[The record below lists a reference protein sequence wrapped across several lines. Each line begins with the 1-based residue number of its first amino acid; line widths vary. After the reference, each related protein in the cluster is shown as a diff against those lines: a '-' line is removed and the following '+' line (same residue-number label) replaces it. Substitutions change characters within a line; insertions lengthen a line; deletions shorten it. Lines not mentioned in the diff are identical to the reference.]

1 MSRKIKSRFTLL
13 ITNQKQMDTLNVL
26 VTCMN
31 LLYYESKVI
40 DKVDNSADLVRTV
53 INKVFSVPKSNRKST
68 EIVTAV
74 DPLVLKI
81 KDLILELCDLPID
94 QELDKEYIKQR
105 FDIYLVN
112 VDKST
117 YSDNVKNLFLEF
129 FKADAAENK
138 IKRLITDYKKQL
150 NNYYKKQSAAEIIEE
165 ASSEFK
171 WNRVND
177 VNTFLADLI
186 SKLEVFQI
194 SNKLNDPAVL
204 NEVDIGNDENL
215 IKEFNDVRK
224 LNNSDRIYKTG
235 WTPFNELSQGGIRPG
250 ETVVINALQHKY
262 KTGFSLTLFSQI
274 ALYNK
279 PLNVDPNKKPLLLR
293 ISFEDDLAS
302 NLQFLYQYLKYNE
315 TREKPDIKN
324 VSAEEMA
331 SYVKSCLQVNGFQIK
346 MIRVD
351 PTQWTFKSLFNK
363 IIELEAQGYVIEVLM
378 VDYLAM
384 LPTIG
389 CITTG
394 ATGTDIRD
402 LLRRVR
408 NFCSAKK
415 IAFITPHQLSTE
427 AKSLLRSGMPE
438 DQFVK
443 EINEKGY
450 FAGSRQLDQEMDLEV
465 YIHLFKRGKDETWL
479 SVQRGKHR
487 LPTIIPDSHKYYLMK
502 FPSKGMP
509 IPDSTPGVQDW
520 YRKLPN
526 VAGDESSSDLF
537 A

>member
-13 ITNQKQMDTLNVL
+13 TTKQKQMDTLDVL
-26 VTCMN
+26 VSCMN
-31 LLYYESKVI
+31 LLYYESKVVE
-40 DKVDNSADLVRTV
+40 KVDNSADLVRTV
-53 INKVFSVPKSNRKST
+53 INKAFSAPKSNKKT
-68 EIVTAV
+68 GEIVTAV

-105 FDIYLVN
+105 INIYLVN

-117 YSDNVKNLFLEF
+117 YSENVTNLFLEF
-129 FKADAAENK
+129 FKADASENRAK
-138 IKRLITDYKKQL
+138 KLITEYKTKL
-150 NNYYKKQSAAEIIEE
+150 NNYYKKQSAADIIEE
-165 ASSEFK
+165 ASTEFK
-171 WNRVND
+171 WNRVKD
-177 VNTFLADLI
+177 VNVFLAELI

-224 LNNSDRIYKTG
+224 LNNSDKVYKTG
-235 WTPFNELSQGGIRPG
+235 WTPFNTMTQGGIRPG
-250 ETVVINALQHKY
+250 ETVVLNALQHKY
-262 KTGFSLTLFSQI
+262 KTGFSLSLFKQI

-279 PLNVDPNKKPLLLR
+279 PLNTDPNKKPLLLR
-293 ISFEDDLAS
+293 ISFEDDLSS
-302 NLQFLYQYLKYNE
+302 NLQFLYQSLKYNE
-315 TREKPDIKN
+315 TKEKVDVKN

-408 NFCSAKK
+408 NFCA
-415 IAFITPHQLSTE
+415 A
-427 AKSLLRSGMPE
+427 
-438 DQFVK
+438 
-443 EINEKGY
+443 
-450 FAGSRQLDQEMDLEV
+450 
-465 YIHLFKRGKDETWL
+465 
-479 SVQRGKHR
+479 
-487 LPTIIPDSHKYYLMK
+487 
-502 FPSKGMP
+502 
-509 IPDSTPGVQDW
+509 
-520 YRKLPN
+520 
-526 VAGDESSSDLF
+526 
-537 A
+537 